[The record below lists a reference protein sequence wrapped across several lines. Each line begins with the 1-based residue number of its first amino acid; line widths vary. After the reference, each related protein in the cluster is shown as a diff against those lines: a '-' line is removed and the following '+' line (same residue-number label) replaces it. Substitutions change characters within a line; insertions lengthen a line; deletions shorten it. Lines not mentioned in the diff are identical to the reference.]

1 MSNSTRCAACRFLR
15 RRCRQDCVLAPY
27 FPPTNPQRFANV
39 HKVFGASK
47 ITELLKQLPVHLRY
61 DAAECMSIEA
71 ASRARDPVYGCVGV
85 ISQLQQHVIDVQS
98 ELVKIKG
105 ELAVHN
111 AQQQLQLENGERAS
125 EQQQDELLWLG
136 STQHD
141 PLNLDQ
147 LLIQANDYQKSHF

>member
-1 MSNSTRCAACRFLR
+1 M
-15 RRCRQDCVLAPY
+15 Q
-27 FPPTNPQRFANV
+27 
-39 HKVFGASK
+39 
-47 ITELLKQLPVHLRY
+47 QLPVHLRY

-85 ISQLQQHVIDVQS
+85 ISQLQQHLIDVQS

-111 AQQQLQLENGERAS
+111 AQQQLQLENGEKAS